1 MKYNISDSPLKLREY
16 GRNVQSMVE
25 YAKTI
30 EDRDRRTRVI
40 KEIVRIMVNLH
51 PEIKDQPDYEEKLWD
66 HLYLIA
72 DFDLDIDSPFPM
84 PDPEEAFKKPDVRM
98 TYHRPKTRFKQYGKN
113 VELLIQKATELEDGE
128 FKTRFINYIATIMR
142 QFAQQISKDAAQEV
156 VIAAQINEISK
167 GKFNLKP
174 EDLTINKV
182 SGKLKLPNEMRIAQ
196 EKKRNSKNRKSNRK
210 KSSSHQSSNSR
221 KKKR

>member
-1 MKYNISDSPLKLREY
+1 MKYNISESPLKLREY

-25 YAKTI
+25 YAKKI

-51 PEIKDQPDYEEKLWD
+51 PEIKDRPDYEVKLWD
-66 HLYLIA
+66 HLYMIA
-72 DFDLDIDSPFPM
+72 DFDLDIDSPYPA
-84 PDPEEAFKKPDVRM
+84 PDAAEATKRPEERM
-98 TYHRPKTRFKQYGKN
+98 EYYRPKTRFKQYGKN
-113 VELLIQKATELEDGE
+113 VELMIQKAMTMEDE
-128 FKTRFINYIATIMR
+128 VQKTRYINYIATIMR
-142 QFAQQISKDAAQEV
+142 QLAQQISKDAAQEV

-167 GKFNLKP
+167 GVLQLKP
-174 EDLTINKV
+174 EDLTIPRV

-196 EKKRNSKNRKSNRK
+196 EKKRNSKNRKNQRK
-210 KSSSHQSSNSR
+210 KSSHQNSNSR

>member
-1 MKYNISDSPLKLREY
+1 MKYNISESPLKLREY

-30 EDRDRRTRVI
+30 EDKDRRSRVI

-51 PEIKDQPDYEEKLWD
+51 PEIKDQPDYEVKLWD
-66 HLYLIA
+66 HLYMIA
-72 DFDLDIDSPFPM
+72 DFDLDIDSPYPA
-84 PDPEEAFKKPDVRM
+84 PDPSEVTKKPEARM
-98 TYHRPKTRFKQYGKN
+98 EYHRPKTRFKQYGKN
-113 VELLIQKATELEDGE
+113 TELMIQKAAGMEDGE
-128 FKTRFINYIATIMR
+128 QKRKFIDYIATIMR

-167 GKFNLKP
+167 GKLKVKP
-174 EDLTINKV
+174 EDLNITKV
-182 SGKLKLPNEMRIAQ
+182 TGKLKLPSEVVQAQ
-196 EKKRNSKNRKSNRK
+196 EKKRSNKSRKSRK
-210 KSSSHQSSNSR
+210 KSPHQSSNSR

>member
-30 EDRDRRTRVI
+30 EDKDRRTRVI

-66 HLYLIA
+66 HLFLIA

-84 PDPEEAFKKPDVRM
+84 PDPEEAFKKPDARM
-98 TYHRPKTRFKQYGKN
+98 PYHRPKTRFKQYGKN
-113 VELLIQKATELEDGE
+113 VELLIQKATELEEGE

-167 GKFNLKP
+167 GKLNLKP
-174 EDLTINKV
+174 EDLTITKV

-196 EKKRNSKNRKSNRK
+196 EKKRSSKNRKSSRK
-210 KSSSHQSSNSR
+210 KTNSHQSSNSR